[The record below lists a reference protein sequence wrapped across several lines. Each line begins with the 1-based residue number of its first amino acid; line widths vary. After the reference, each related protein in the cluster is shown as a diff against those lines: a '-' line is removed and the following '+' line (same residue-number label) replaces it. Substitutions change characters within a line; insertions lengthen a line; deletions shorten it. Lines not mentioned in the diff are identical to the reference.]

1 MKKYLSLKENEELI
15 IGMENKPKIV
25 RVKNQ
30 DNKLHISEITP
41 SEMRDNV
48 TISELNFDEL
58 KSFMLFET
66 YYQEI
71 SNLDIDK
78 KIMQKNNDIC
88 DYHYKKIYGN
98 NYDHNIENAVF
109 QVITICNK

>member
-15 IGMENKPKIV
+15 IGIENKPKV
-25 RVKNQ
+25 VSVKNQ
-30 DNKLHISEITP
+30 DNKLHISKITP

-48 TISELNFDEL
+48 TITELNFDEL
-58 KSFMLFET
+58 KSFMLFAT

-78 KIMQKNNDIC
+78 KIMIFAIIII
-88 DYHYKKIYGN
+88 KKYM
-98 NYDHNIENAVF
+98 
-109 QVITICNK
+109 VITIMKI